1 MAAKPRIL
9 VVDDQPD
16 SAETSVNGV
25 LSPDDV
31 VVEVRHPRDITI
43 RDLRNC
49 AVVAVDH
56 YLDDWAELDSQ
67 IPAMSPRDGFALAAV
82 LRSQVPAATP
92 GPAIIILTGHLEKL
106 AGGLPPESAQHLLAW
121 QHDVEW
127 VFSNSDPALGTRFLA
142 MAEGVE
148 ALRNT
153 WDSSVGS
160 VGLEVLATH

>member
-16 SAETSVNGV
+16 SAETSVIGV

-82 LRSQVPAATP
+82 LRSQVPAGSRMNSSALPSSDAWPWQVCP
-92 GPAIIILTGHLEKL
+92 GPAQSL
-106 AGGLPPESAQHLLAW
+106 A
-121 QHDVEW
+121 
-127 VFSNSDPALGTRFLA
+127 PALT
-142 MAEGVE
+142 MP
-148 ALRNT
+148 
-153 WDSSVGS
+153 
-160 VGLEVLATH
+160 